1 MTGSLERR
9 WRNLGMAAA
18 AVTAALFAVFDLYQW
33 ALAYAGDRFHNDFT
47 FYYAAA
53 RIGLAHGWPSIYD
66 LQLQQ
71 VELDAM
77 GSGIKIAELAR
88 YISPPPVAWSALP
101 LSPLPYVAAYWTW
114 SALLIIALVLTWRL
128 ASPGHGR
135 WRLVHLAAA
144 VGWLPVIY
152 GLQLGQPGIFVALGV
167 AACFALLRTERPFWA
182 GIALGALALK
192 PQLAFLVP
200 AALLVTGNT
209 RAFWGGVVALGV
221 LGAVSAIALGPGG
234 IAAYEARLS
243 FAAGVPVN
251 RELTLAPLIGN
262 LTVTRV
268 IQVAIAAWSL
278 FLAFRL
284 RRRGPEWIFIPALVG
299 GLLASPY
306 LHLDDL
312 AMLGLAAWLYLR
324 TSPRGWS
331 LAFMFA
337 MAIAIEGIP
346 IWGPL
351 PALAGELAALVLLS
365 VASPAQ
371 YDGGHS
377 PWRPEPSTN
386 RLAPAPASPKSSTS
400 SPSRY
405 SARAASSR
413 FIDHWFSTLWRSA
426 RRAPWGS
433 PAI

>member
-1 MTGSLERR
+1 MTGSLAQR
-9 WRNLGMAAA
+9 WRNLGMAAG
-18 AVTAALFAVFDLYQW
+18 AVTAGLFAVFDLYQW

-66 LQLQQ
+66 LHLQQ

-101 LSPLPYVAAYWTW
+101 LTALPYVAAYWTW
-114 SALLIIALVLTWRL
+114 SALLVIGLVLIWRF
-128 ASPGHGR
+128 ASPGQGP

-167 AACFALLRTERPFWA
+167 AACFALLRSERPFWA

-200 AALLVTGNT
+200 AALLVSGRT
-209 RAFWGGVVALGV
+209 RAFWGSVVALGV
-221 LGAVSAIALGPGG
+221 LGAISAIALGPSG

-251 RELTLAPLIGN
+251 RELTLAPFIDN
-262 LTVTRV
+262 LPVTRV
-268 IQVAIAAWSL
+268 LQVAIAVWSL
-278 FLAFRL
+278 FLAYRL
-284 RRRGPEWIFIPALVG
+284 RRRGPEWIFIPVLVG

-312 AMLGLAAWLYLR
+312 GMLGLAAWLYVR
-324 TSPRGWS
+324 TSPRAWS
-331 LAFMFA
+331 LGFIFA
-337 MAIAIEGIP
+337 VAIAVEGIP

-365 VASPAQ
+365 VATPRQ
-371 YDGGHS
+371 VDGGHS
-377 PWRPEPSTN
+377 PWRPAPSTN
-386 RLAPAPASPKSSTS
+386 RLAPAPASPESSTS
-400 SPSRY
+400 SPARY
-405 SARAASSR
+405 SAPAASSGLS
-413 FIDHWFSTLWRSA
+413 DHWVSTLVRSA
-426 RRAPWGS
+426 RRAPWGR

>member
-1 MTGSLERR
+1 MTGSLEQR
-9 WRNLGMAAA
+9 WRNLGMAAG
-18 AVTAALFAVFDLYQW
+18 AVTAGLFAIFDLYQW

-66 LQLQQ
+66 LHLQQ
-71 VELDAM
+71 AELDAI

-101 LSPLPYVAAYWTW
+101 LTLLPYTAAYWAW
-114 SALLIIALVLTWRL
+114 SALLVIALVSTWRL
-128 ASPGHGR
+128 ASPGRGS

-167 AACFALLRTERPFWA
+167 AACYALLKAERPFWA

-200 AALLVTGNT
+200 AALLVSGRT
-209 RAFWGGVVALGV
+209 RAFWGSVAALGV
-221 LGAVSAIALGPGG
+221 LSIASAIALGPSG

-251 RELTLAPLIGN
+251 RELTLAPLIGS
-262 LTVTRV
+262 LTSGAAGLGLTRV
-268 IQVAIAAWSL
+268 IQAAIALWAL
-278 FLAFRL
+278 VLAFRL
-284 RRRGPEWIFIPALVG
+284 RRRGPEWIFIPALIG

-324 TSPRGWS
+324 TSPRGWMMG
-331 LAFMFA
+331 FT
-337 MAIAIEGIP
+337 IAVIVAVEGLP
-346 IWGPL
+346 IWGPV
-351 PALAGELAALVLLS
+351 PVLAAEVAALVLLS
-365 VASPAQ
+365 VTPRDGPRLPQNDALPAAPRLTPEHQ
-371 YDGGHS
+371 V
-377 PWRPEPSTN
+377 RPDTQ
-386 RLAPAPASPKSSTS
+386 PAPP
-400 SPSRY
+400 
-405 SARAASSR
+405 
-413 FIDHWFSTLWRSA
+413 
-426 RRAPWGS
+426 RRG
-433 PAI
+433 